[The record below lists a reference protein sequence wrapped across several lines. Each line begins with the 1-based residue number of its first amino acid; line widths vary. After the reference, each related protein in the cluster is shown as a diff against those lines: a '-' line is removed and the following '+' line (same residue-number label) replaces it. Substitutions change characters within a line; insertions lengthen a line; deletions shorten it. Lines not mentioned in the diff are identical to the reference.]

1 MIGPHE
7 ISSTSSA
14 ADSQLHKRGI
24 QTSPDG
30 KTRLNRLE
38 LFDYCCRKADLIM
51 PCSEILFLLK
61 GKLNYLHSVDE
72 EVKRYSRFSSSP
84 KLPRK
89 II

>member
-30 KTRLNRLE
+30 KTRLTHLE
-38 LFDYCCRKADLIM
+38 LFSCCRKTDLIM
-51 PCSEILFLLK
+51 PCREILFLLK